1 MPLKPTT
8 SHLISIRSSLAYKLM
23 PSLRH
28 SSSLV
33 NLLDKQLHQ
42 LPTSKMMK
50 ISKSAPNLLKKA
62 VTSFKCKTDALRT
75 KLIILASLRRRMA
88 MVRAVSR
95 QIHALTASGGRD
107 NKQAAVEHG
116 GKAFA
121 PRKAAAAAGKE
132 AAGDHG
138 GEARRLGLF
147 EVAVFEEDYHGG
159 YPDWTTSLFND
170 DNIYNDEEEDVVQ
183 DDEQD
188 DLDLD
193 AFDETSVIEILRSNR
208 EAQGLEFCMEDDI
221 DEACDMFIRRCR
233 SRMNL
238 SF

>member
-1 MPLKPTT
+1 
-8 SHLISIRSSLAYKLM
+8 M

-33 NLLDKQLHQ
+33 NLIDKQLHR

-62 VTSFKCKTDALRT
+62 VTSFKSKTDALRT

-88 MVRAVSR
+88 MIRAVSR
-95 QIHALTASGGRD
+95 QIHALAASGGRD
-107 NKQAAVEHG
+107 NRQAAVEHG
-116 GKAFA
+116 GKALA
-121 PRKAAAAAGKE
+121 PRKAAAAEAAGEE

-138 GEARRLGLF
+138 GAGEAPRLGLF
-147 EVAVFEEDYHGG
+147 EVAVFEEDYHG
-159 YPDWTTSLFND
+159 YPDWTTSLFD
-170 DNIYNDEEEDVVQ
+170 DDDVCNGEDDDDVQ

-193 AFDETSVIEILRSNR
+193 VFDETSVIEIIRSNR
-208 EAQGLEFCMEDDI
+208 EAQGLEFSMEDDI

>member
-1 MPLKPTT
+1 
-8 SHLISIRSSLAYKLM
+8 M
-23 PSLRH
+23 PSLSH

-33 NLLDKQLHQ
+33 NLIGKQLHR

-50 ISKSAPNLLKKA
+50 ISKSCPNLLKKA
-62 VTSFKCKTDALRT
+62 VTSFKSKTDALRT

-95 QIHALTASGGRD
+95 QIHGLSR
-107 NKQAAVEHG
+107 QAAVEHG
-116 GKAFA
+116 GKALA
-121 PRKAAAAAGKE
+121 PHKKAAAAGEE

-138 GEARRLGLF
+138 GEAPRLGLF
-147 EVAVFEEDYHGG
+147 EVAVFEEDYHG
-159 YPDWTTSLFND
+159 YPDWTTSLFD
-170 DNIYNDEEEDVVQ
+170 DDDVCNGEDDDDVQ

-193 AFDETSVIEILRSNR
+193 VFDETSVIEIIRSNR
-208 EAQGLEFCMEDDI
+208 EAQGLEFSMEDDI

>member
-1 MPLKPTT
+1 
-8 SHLISIRSSLAYKLM
+8 M
-23 PSLRH
+23 PSLTH

-33 NLLDKQLHQ
+33 NLIGKQLHR

-50 ISKSAPNLLKKA
+50 ISKSCPNLLKKA
-62 VTSFKCKTDALRT
+62 VTSFKSKTDALRT

-95 QIHALTASGGRD
+95 QIHGLSR
-107 NKQAAVEHG
+107 QAAVEHG
-116 GKAFA
+116 GKALA
-121 PRKAAAAAGKE
+121 PHKKAAAAGEE

-138 GEARRLGLF
+138 GEAPRLGLF
-147 EVAVFEEDYHGG
+147 EVAVFEEDHHGY
-159 YPDWTTSLFND
+159 YPDWTTSLFD
-170 DNIYNDEEEDVVQ
+170 DDGACNREEEDAHD

-193 AFDETSVIEILRSNR
+193 AFDETSVIDIIRSNR
-208 EAQGLEFCMEDDI
+208 EAQGLEFSMEDDI

>member
-1 MPLKPTT
+1 
-8 SHLISIRSSLAYKLM
+8 
-23 PSLRH
+23 
-28 SSSLV
+28 V
-33 NLLDKQLHQ
+33 NLIDKQLHQ

-62 VTSFKCKTDALRT
+62 VTSFKSKTDALRT

-88 MVRAVSR
+88 MIRAVSR
-95 QIHALTASGGRD
+95 QIHALAASGGRD
-107 NKQAAVEHG
+107 NRQAAVEHG
-116 GKAFA
+116 GKALA
-121 PRKAAAAAGKE
+121 PRKAAAAEAAGEE

-138 GEARRLGLF
+138 GAGETPRLGLF
-147 EVAVFEEDYHGG
+147 EVAVFEEDHHGY
-159 YPDWTTSLFND
+159 YPDWTTSLFD
-170 DNIYNDEEEDVVQ
+170 DDDACNREEEDAHD

-193 AFDETSVIEILRSNR
+193 AFDETSVIDIIRSNR
-208 EAQGLEFCMEDDI
+208 EAQGLEFSIEDDI

>member
-1 MPLKPTT
+1 
-8 SHLISIRSSLAYKLM
+8 M
-23 PSLRH
+23 PSLSH

-33 NLLDKQLHQ
+33 NLIGKQLHR

-50 ISKSAPNLLKKA
+50 ISKSCPNLLKKA
-62 VTSFKCKTDALRT
+62 VTSFKSKTDALRT

-95 QIHALTASGGRD
+95 QIHGLSR
-107 NKQAAVEHG
+107 QAAVEHG
-116 GKAFA
+116 VKALA
-121 PRKAAAAAGKE
+121 PHKKAAAGGEE

-138 GEARRLGLF
+138 GEAPRLGLF
-147 EVAVFEEDYHGG
+147 EVAVFEEDYHG
-159 YPDWTTSLFND
+159 YPDWTTSLFD
-170 DNIYNDEEEDVVQ
+170 DDDVCNGEDDDDVQ

-193 AFDETSVIEILRSNR
+193 VFDETSVIEIIRSNR
-208 EAQGLEFCMEDDI
+208 EAQGLEFSMEDDI

>member
-1 MPLKPTT
+1 M
-8 SHLISIRSSLAYKLM
+8 
-23 PSLRH
+23 
-28 SSSLV
+28 
-33 NLLDKQLHQ
+33 N
-42 LPTSKMMK
+42 
-50 ISKSAPNLLKKA
+50 ISKSCPNLLKKA
-62 VTSFKCKTDALRT
+62 VTSFKSKTDALRT

-95 QIHALTASGGRD
+95 QIHGLSR
-107 NKQAAVEHG
+107 QAAVEHG
-116 GKAFA
+116 GKALA
-121 PRKAAAAAGKE
+121 PHKKAAAAGEE

-138 GEARRLGLF
+138 GEAPRLGLF
-147 EVAVFEEDYHGG
+147 EVAVFEEDHHGY
-159 YPDWTTSLFND
+159 YPDWTTSLFD
-170 DNIYNDEEEDVVQ
+170 DDDACNREEEDAHD

-193 AFDETSVIEILRSNR
+193 AFDETSVIDIIRSNR
-208 EAQGLEFCMEDDI
+208 EAQGLEFSMEDDI